1 MLNTMIYMKY
11 LRYCRPIYFI
21 IAISVTLTYLP
32 SFSGG
37 FLLDDHF
44 LIRTNPLIQSPPS
57 LGAYLFQEDG
67 IIPGRSWENSHT
79 GYYRPLVYLIH
90 RMDYLL
96 WGMNPRGFRLTNI
109 VLHLLTCLMLFNV
122 LCIFIKEPKV
132 AFWATCIFALHPV
145 NTEAVSWISSRNNIL
160 AALFALSCLY
170 CFFKYSEDRKYP
182 RLILTFLF
190 FTLSVFSKEF
200 GLVLLPILIF
210 YQLFFERKEGN
221 ILNKFAVYL
230 PLIFIVLGYF
240 FLRKAA
246 TGNWI
251 TPSALSGTA
260 DLFQRLYFVP
270 HLLMWNIRLILFP
283 FGLHSFIV
291 RYPDDYFNGQVL
303 VGIICIGAIILM
315 AWKLREDRPVG
326 FAILSFF
333 VSLLPV
339 LNILKTSSVTLVSM
353 RWLYFP
359 MIFAVF
365 LFAGWI
371 HRFVQSKFSLSRA
384 ILAIITIYMGTY
396 SFMLNKY
403 LWHDES
409 AFYSFEIHQ
418 FRNEYY
424 YGGRA
429 ENLFSR
435 GDLVGAENYFK
446 KAIETRPRAA
456 RNYINYAALMLESN
470 RATAALETLKR
481 AENLIMTKR
490 DRGDWYNN
498 FGTACFKLEN
508 HSLAIGYIRKAIA
521 LLPDAP
527 YLWGNLGA
535 GYAKIGDYRS
545 SINSI
550 KRGLEKFPDSIDL
563 KKKLSLVYFR
573 MEEFKTALSIMESI
587 PKEKWQ
593 GYGIDRLYND
603 TRRKLK
609 SK

>member
-1 MLNTMIYMKY
+1 MLNKMICMKY
-11 LRYCRPIYFI
+11 LRFCRPIYLI
-21 IAISVTLTYLP
+21 ITFSVILTYLP

-37 FLLDDHF
+37 FLHDDHF

-79 GYYRPLVYLIH
+79 GYYRPLVYFIH
-90 RMDYLL
+90 RMDYLI

-109 VLHLLTCLMLFNV
+109 VLHLFTCLMLFKV
-122 LCIFIKEPKV
+122 LCFLIKEPTTP
-132 AFWATCIFALHPV
+132 FWATCIFALHPV

-170 CFFKYSEDRKYP
+170 CFLKYCEDRKYP

-200 GLVLLPILIF
+200 GLALFPILMF
-210 YQLFFERKEGN
+210 YQFFFEKKEEN
-221 ILNKFAVYL
+221 ILNKLAVYL

-240 FLRKAA
+240 MLRKAA
-246 TGNWI
+246 TGNWVV
-251 TPSALSGTA
+251 PFGSA

-270 HLLMWNIRLILFP
+270 YLLIWNIRLILFP
-283 FGLHSFIV
+283 FGLHNFIV
-291 RYPDDYFNGQVL
+291 QYPADYFNGQVL
-303 VGIICIGAIILM
+303 ISVICFGAIVLM
-315 AWKLREDRPVG
+315 AWKSRRDGLSG

-333 VSLLPV
+333 ASLLPI
-339 LNILKTSSVTLVSM
+339 LNIFRTSSVTLVSM

-365 LFAGWI
+365 LFGGWV
-371 HRFVQSKFSLSRA
+371 HRFLQLKYFFSRA

-418 FRNEYY
+418 FQNEYY
-424 YGGRA
+424 YGGLA

-446 KAIETRPRAA
+446 KAIETRPQTA
-456 RNYINYAALMLESN
+456 RNYINYAALALERN
-470 RATAALETLKR
+470 RAKAALETLKR

-490 DRGDWYNN
+490 ERGEWYNN
-498 FGTACFKLEN
+498 LGNAYFNLGKYTQ
-508 HSLAIGYIRKAIA
+508 AIGHIKEAIT
-521 LLPDAP
+521 LNPNEP
-527 YLWGNLGA
+527 YLWGNLGV
-535 GYAKIGDYRS
+535 GYAKTDDYTK

-550 KRGLEKFPDSIDL
+550 KKGLERFPDSIDL
-563 KKKLSLVYFR
+563 KKKLSIVYIQ
-573 MEEFKTALSIMESI
+573 MEAFEAALSIIESI
-587 PKEKWQ
+587 PKEKWHA
-593 GYGIDRLYND
+593 YGIDQLHND
-603 TRRKLK
+603 TREKLK
-609 SK
+609 SE

>member
-1 MLNTMIYMKY
+1 MLDTMIYMKY
-11 LRYCRPIYFI
+11 LRFCRPIYLI
-21 IAISVTLTYLP
+21 IALSVTLTYLP

-37 FLLDDHF
+37 FLHDDHF
-44 LIRTNPLIQSPPS
+44 LIRTNHLIQSPPS

-79 GYYRPLVYLIH
+79 GYYRPLVYFVH

-109 VLHLLTCLMLFNV
+109 VLHLFTCLMLFKV
-122 LCIFIKEPKV
+122 LCFLIKESTAP
-132 AFWATCIFALHPV
+132 FWATCIFALHPV

-170 CFFKYSEDRKYP
+170 CFFKYCEDRKYP

-200 GLVLLPILIF
+200 GLVLLPILMF
-210 YQLFFERKEGN
+210 YQFFFERKKGN
-221 ILNKFAVYL
+221 VLNKLAVYL
-230 PLIFIVLGYF
+230 PMIFIVLGYF
-240 FLRKAA
+240 LLRKAA
-246 TGNWI
+246 TGNWVA
-251 TPSALSGTA
+251 PSGAA

-270 HLLMWNIRLILFP
+270 YLLIWNIRLILFP
-283 FGLHSFIV
+283 FGLHNFIV
-291 RYPDDYFNGQVL
+291 QYPVDYFSGLILISV
-303 VGIICIGAIILM
+303 ICIGIIILM
-315 AWKLREDRPVG
+315 AWKSRGDGLSG

-333 VSLLPV
+333 ASLLPI
-339 LNILKTSSVTLVSM
+339 LNIFRTSSVTLVSM

-359 MIFAVF
+359 MIFATF
-365 LFAGWI
+365 LFAGWA
-371 HRFVQSKFSLSRA
+371 HRFLQLKYSLSRA

-424 YGGRA
+424 YGGLA

-490 DRGDWYNN
+490 ERGEWYNN
-498 FGTACFKLEN
+498 LGNAYFNLGKYTQ
-508 HSLAIGYIRKAIA
+508 AIGHMKEAIT
-521 LLPDAP
+521 LNPNEP
-527 YLWGNLGA
+527 YLWGNLGV
-535 GYAKIGDYRS
+535 GYAKTGDYTK

-550 KRGLEKFPDSIDL
+550 KKGLERFPDSIDL
-563 KKKLSLVYFR
+563 KKKLSIVYIR
-573 MEEFKTALSIMESI
+573 MEAFEAALSIIESI
-587 PKEKWQ
+587 PKEKWHA
-593 GYGIDRLYND
+593 YGIDQLHND
-603 TRRKLK
+603 TREKLK
-609 SK
+609 SE

>member
-1 MLNTMIYMKY
+1 MIYIKY
-11 LRYCRPIYFI
+11 LRFFRPTYLI
-21 IAISVTLTYLP
+21 IALAIALAYLP

-37 FLLDDHF
+37 FLHDDHF
-44 LIRTNPLIQSPPS
+44 LIRTNPLIHSPPS
-57 LGAYLFQEDG
+57 LIAYFFQEDG
-67 IIPGRSWENSHT
+67 IIPDRNWKNSHT
-79 GYYRPLVYLIH
+79 GYYRPLVYMAH

-109 VLHLLTCLMLFNV
+109 VLHLVTCLMLFNV
-122 LCIFIKEPKV
+122 LCIFIKEPNV
-132 AFWATCIFALHPV
+132 AFWGTFIFALHPV
-145 NTEAVSWISSRNNIL
+145 NTETVSWISSRNNIL

-170 CFFKYSEDRKYP
+170 CFFKYCEDRKYP

-190 FTLSVFSKEF
+190 FSLSVLSKEF
-200 GLVLLPILIF
+200 ELMLLPILLS
-210 YQLFFERKEGN
+210 YQLFLERKERN
-221 ILNKFAVYL
+221 RLNKLTIYL
-230 PLIFIVLGYF
+230 PLIVIVLGYF
-240 FLRKAA
+240 LLRKAA
-246 TGNWI
+246 IENWI
-251 TPSALSGTA
+251 APPAPSGTA
-260 DLFQRLYFVP
+260 DFFQRLYFVP
-270 HLLMWNIRLILFP
+270 YLLIWNIRLILFP

-291 RYPDDYFNGQVL
+291 RYPDNYFDGLVL
-303 VGIICIGAIILM
+303 ISGVCFVAIILM
-315 AWKLREDRPVG
+315 VWKFRKDIPVV
-326 FAILSFF
+326 FSILSLFI
-333 VSLLPV
+333 SLAPI
-339 LNILKTSSVTLVSM
+339 LNIIKTSSVAMVSM

-365 LFAGWI
+365 LFSVWI
-371 HRFVQSKFSLSRA
+371 HRIMQSRFSLSRA
-384 ILAIITIYMGTY
+384 VIIIITIYMGAY

-418 FRNEYY
+418 FGNEYY
-424 YGGRA
+424 YGGLA
-429 ENLFSR
+429 ENLFSH

-456 RNYINYAALMLESN
+456 RNYINYAALMLENN
-470 RATAALETLKR
+470 RANAARKTLRR

-490 DRGDWYNN
+490 ERGEWYNN
-498 FGTACFKLEN
+498 LGTAYFKLEN
-508 HSLAIGYIRKAIA
+508 YSLAIGYIRKAIT

-535 GYAKIGDYRS
+535 GYSKIGDYKN
-545 SINSI
+545 SIKSI
-550 KRGLEKFPDSIDL
+550 KRGLEKVPDSIDL

-573 MEEFKTALSIMESI
+573 MEEFEAALSIMESI

-593 GYGIDRLYND
+593 AYEIDQLHND